1 MDQLSAHMSAQASAR
16 ASAQPAVRRT
26 DGRDG
31 EEAPY
36 TIATPIT
43 LTSPVVFASPHS
55 GRRYPA
61 EFLKNSRLDAI
72 GIRKSEDSFIDEI
85 FAGAP
90 RHGAPLLMAEFPRAY
105 VDPNRE
111 PFELDPGMFD
121 DPLPDY
127 VNSSSPRVAAGLG
140 TVARVVTNGEEIYDR
155 PIGVD
160 DAFRRIDGCYHPYH
174 EALRGLI
181 GRAVDA
187 FGACLL
193 VDCHSM
199 PSIGGPMERDPGR
212 RRVDMVLGDNHGLS
226 CNPAI
231 TDLADDTL
239 SGMGYAVNRNNP
251 YSGGFTTRNYG
262 RPATGVHALQIEI
275 NRATYMNEATIER
288 AAGFDALAA
297 DMARLAEI
305 LTRIDPASL
314 IPG

>member
-1 MDQLSAHMSAQASAR
+1 MDQLSAQV
-16 ASAQPAVRRT
+16 SAQPAVDRT
-26 DGRDG
+26 DERED
-31 EEAPY
+31 EETPY
-36 TIATPIT
+36 TIATPMK
-43 LTSPVVFASPHS
+43 LTSPAVFASPHS

-61 EFLKNSRLDAI
+61 EFLKTSRLDAV

-111 PFELDPGMFD
+111 PFELDPDMFD

-140 TVARVVTNGEEIYDR
+140 TVARVVTNGEEIYDK

-174 EALRGLI
+174 RALRGLI
-181 GRAVDA
+181 EQAVDA
-187 FGACLL
+187 FGVCLL

-199 PSIGGPMERDPGR
+199 PSIGGPMEVDPGR

-239 SGMGYAVNRNNP
+239 KEMGYAVNRNNP

-288 AAGFDALAA
+288 DAGFEALAA

-314 IPG
+314 IPR

>member
-1 MDQLSAHMSAQASAR
+1 MDQLSAHTSAQVAAE
-16 ASAQPAVRRT
+16 PAVRQT
-26 DGRDG
+26 DRREA

-61 EFLKNSRLDAI
+61 EFLKNSRLDAV

-90 RHGAPLLMAEFPRAY
+90 GHGAPLLMAEFPRAY

-111 PFELDPGMFD
+111 PFELDPDMFD

-140 TVARVVTNGEEIYDR
+140 TVARVVTNGEEIYDK
-155 PIGVD
+155 PIEVD
-160 DAFRRIDGCYHPYH
+160 DAFRRIDGCYRPYH
-174 EALRGLI
+174 RALRGLI
-181 GRAVDA
+181 GQAVDA

-275 NRATYMNEATIER
+275 NRAAYMNEATIER
-288 AAGFDALAA
+288 DAGFDALAA